1 MKISQAA
8 IKARE
13 NAGLSVRELAEKA
26 GYDYM
31 TLYHFENSE
40 RACKITTVIDFADVL
55 GISLDEY
62 VGRKV
67 PLPNIDKA
75 IKFFKDEI
83 RSLELAPKIN
93 GCEMKD
99 EWREQMSIC
108 KTALLALERYKKE
121 GSREND
127 S

>member
-62 VGRKV
+62 VGRKI
-67 PLPNIDKA
+67 PLPDTEKA
-75 IKFFKDEI
+75 VQFFKDEI
-83 RSLELAPKIN
+83 RRLELAPKIN
-93 GCEMKD
+93 GCEMTD
-99 EWREQMSIC
+99 DWREQMSVC
-108 KTALLALERYKKE
+108 KTALTALEKYAGE
-121 GSREND
+121 GETS
-127 S
+127 